1 MEDEEFINELL
12 DSFEGEIN
20 QEERMNVNDLNQY
33 LVASDVQDGDK
44 LVFITPGKFTEK
56 DYSQARDGSD
66 MVTVLEIEVELPN
79 GKKKLTT
86 PNNTSRRNIVDVFG
100 PETDEWMG
108 KAVQVEIVKQNVRG
122 SLRDVIYFT
131 PAKI

>member
-1 MEDEEFINELL
+1 MEDEEFINQLL
-12 DSFEGEIN
+12 DEFSG
-20 QEERMNVNDLNQY
+20 QTEERKIMNVNDLNQY
-33 LVASDVQDGDK
+33 LVASDVADGDK
-44 LVFITPGKFTEK
+44 LVFITPGKFIEK

-66 MVTVLEIEVELPN
+66 MVTVLEIEVQLPN

-131 PAKI
+131 PAKV

>member
-1 MEDEEFINELL
+1 MEDEDFINTLL

-44 LVFITPGKFTEK
+44 LVFITPGKFIEK